1 MLQLKNIN
9 KSYKTGELVQKALD
23 EVTLNFR
30 DNEFVSILG
39 PSGSGKST
47 LLNIIGGL
55 DQYDSGELLIDGVST
70 VKYKDA
76 DWDSYRNHTIGFV
89 FQSYNLITHQTVL
102 SNVELALT
110 ISGISKSKRKALS
123 LEALEKVGLKDHAYK
138 RPNQLSGGQMQRVA
152 IARALVN
159 NPKIVL
165 ADEPTGAL
173 DSETSIQVIDLLKEV
188 AKDRLVIMVTHNP
201 QLAEKYS
208 TRIVNLQ
215 DGKIISDSDPY
226 KVRKNAKIVHK
237 NFGKA
242 SMAFSTSL
250 GLSFN
255 NLRNK
260 FKRTSMVA
268 FAGSI
273 GIIGIALILGLS
285 NGVNK
290 FINDTEEETMISY
303 PIQITTSSFSLT
315 SELTGST
322 YEETTNDGGDIGEM
336 KTLENMLSLVSQND
350 LSSLKRYFETEGRKV
365 FDYSVSVEYSYNI
378 TPIIYTEYEG
388 EYVKVN
394 PNESFSSLG
403 LGSDN
408 ILFSNYSI
416 NAFGKLPSNEKLYME
431 KYHLKYGSWPK
442 NKNEAIVI
450 TSSNGNLS
458 DFIFYS
464 LGLKDNKELEGLVN
478 DFANNRNS
486 EFNSEERQWTYDDI
500 MDREFKALSSSLL
513 YRYDDQNSVYIDA
526 SKDKD
531 FIEEKI
537 ENNSVTLKIVGI
549 ATPNEDNKT
558 PILRE
563 GIWYSDDLINHLR
576 KVAEFSEVVQ
586 AQKSDREINVLTNGP
601 FGEKQTNNLD
611 FSKLFTIDQSKIG
624 SAFKIDQSKVK
635 IDTSAFK
642 NMDFNKY
649 LKKIDFEG
657 EDLAYLESLD
667 IKINDEGLNKLISD
681 ITDGFLEYASSDPTT
696 DYMHLSDAFSEF
708 LVTAEGRSIIN
719 NFLSKVIAESSEDL
733 ITNEDITQ
741 MITAIMS
748 GYMEF
753 AMSHGY
759 IDPTRFNEYLSE
771 YLASSEARALINEQT
786 NILVGKIINN
796 IKIDQNDV
804 KELALL
810 LEEGY
815 VKYAKE
821 NNKPD
826 PTKLKDKFLEY
837 LKQKETKEM
846 ISQGIYNAVDVKDL
860 EKQIRKHEKES
871 TKSLSNK
878 LNKVLNE
885 MTTDIGNKVKD
896 MIIDA
901 MKSMPKAL
909 SIDTKKFG
917 SAFKMNL
924 SDEEVKSFINA
935 MVNNSESSYENNMK
949 YFGYQSDDNVY
960 EIDIYP
966 KNFES
971 KKLIMALIDDYNE
984 KMTELEEFDK
994 TIAYTDIVGIMLASV
1009 TTIINVIS
1017 YVLIAFVAISLVV
1030 SSIMIGVIT
1039 YISVLE
1045 RKKEIGVLRAIGAS
1059 KRNISNVFNA
1069 ETGIIGTFA
1078 GVLGVVISLIIFIPA
1093 NIILRNITNIPTLT
1107 AYLKVTEILALILIS
1122 IILTLIGGLIP
1133 SKSAANQNPVEA
1145 LRTD

>member
-23 EVTLNFR
+23 NVTLNFR

-55 DQYDSGELLIDGVST
+55 DQYDSGELLIDKIST

-102 SNVELALT
+102 ANVELALT
-110 ISGISKSKRKALS
+110 ISGISKNKRKSLALN
-123 LEALEKVGLKDHAYK
+123 ALEEVGLKDHAYK

-159 NPKIVL
+159 DPKIVL

-173 DSETSIQVIDLLKEV
+173 DSETSLQVMDLLKEV

-201 QLAEKYS
+201 DLAKKFS
-208 TRIVNLQ
+208 TRIVKLQ

-226 KVRKNAKIVHK
+226 TVRKNAKVIHK
-237 NFGKA
+237 NFGKS
-242 SMAFSTSL
+242 SMAFATSI

-260 FKRTSMVA
+260 FKRTAMVA

-303 PIQITTSSFSLT
+303 PIQITTSSFSFNP
-315 SELTGST
+315 ELRNNMKTN
-322 YEETTNDGGDIGEM
+322 EENDGDISEI

-350 LSSLKRYFETEGRKV
+350 LSSLKRYFENGGKKV
-365 FDYSVSVEYSYNI
+365 FDYALSVEYKYNI
-378 TPIIYTEYEG
+378 SPIIYTKYDN

-394 PNESFSSLG
+394 PNDSFSSLG
-403 LGSDN
+403 LSSDN

-416 NAFGKLPSNEKLYME
+416 NAFDKLPSNEKLYME

-450 TSSNGNLS
+450 TNNNGNLS

-464 LGLKDNKELEGLVN
+464 MGLKDNKELEQLVN
-478 DFANNRNS
+478 DFANNRNTTVNTES
-486 EFNSEERQWTYDDI
+486 KEWKYEDI
-500 MDREFKALSSSLL
+500 IGREFKALSSSSL
-513 YRYDDQNSVYIDA
+513 YRYDDQNSVFIDA
-526 SKDKD
+526 SNDKD
-531 FIEEKI
+531 FVL
-537 ENNSVTLKIVGI
+537 ENIKTNSINIKIVGI

-563 GIWYSDDLINHLR
+563 GVYYTNDLVDSIR
-576 KVAEFSEVVQ
+576 KKAGFSEVVI
-586 AQKSDREINVLTNGP
+586 AQKRDRETNVLTNGP
-601 FGEKQTNNLD
+601 FGEKQSNNLD

-624 SAFKIDQSKVK
+624 SAFKINQSKVK
-635 IDTSAFK
+635 IDTSILK
-642 NMDFNKY
+642 NMDFKKY
-649 LKKIDFEG
+649 LNKIDFSDADIE
-657 EDLAYLESLD
+657 YLKNLD
-667 IKINDEGLNKLISD
+667 IKVNDEELNKLIND
-681 ITDGFLEYASSDPTT
+681 ITNEFLIYASNDPST
-696 DYMHLSDAFSEF
+696 DYMHISDAFSEF
-708 LVTAEGRSIIN
+708 LLTSEGRKIIN
-719 NFLSKVIAESSEDL
+719 DFLANIIQNSTEDL
-733 ITNEDITQ
+733 ISNDDITS
-741 MITAIMS
+741 MISAIMS
-748 GYMEF
+748 GYTEF
-753 AMSHGY
+753 ALSHGY
-759 IDPTRFNEYLSE
+759 IDPTRFNEYLAE

-786 NILVGKIINN
+786 SILVGKIISN
-796 IKIDQNDV
+796 IKLDSNDI
-804 KELALL
+804 KELASLL
-810 LEEGY
+810 QEGY
-815 VKYAKE
+815 IKYAKE

-826 PTKLKDKFLEY
+826 PTKLKDTFLEF
-837 LKQKETKEM
+837 LKQKETKDL
-846 ISQGIYNAVDVKDL
+846 ISKGIYNAVNVDDI
-860 EKQIRKHEKES
+860 EKQIKKHEKES
-871 TKSLSNK
+871 TKSLSKK

-885 MTTDIGNKVKD
+885 MTSDIGEKVKD
-896 MIIDA
+896 MIIGA
-901 MKSMPKAL
+901 MKSLPKAL

-924 SDEEVKSFINA
+924 SEEEIKSFINA
-935 MVNNSESSYENNMK
+935 MVTNSESSYDNNMK
-949 YFGYQSDDNVY
+949 YFGYREDDNVY

-966 KNFES
+966 KNFET
-971 KKLIMALIDDYNE
+971 KKLIMNLIDDYNE
-984 KMTELEEFDK
+984 KMNEMEEYDK
-994 TIAYTDIVGIMLASV
+994 TISYTDIVGIMLSSV
-1009 TTIINVIS
+1009 STIVNVIS

-1093 NIILRNITNIPTLT
+1093 NIILRNITDIPTLT
-1107 AYLKVTEILALILIS
+1107 AYLKVTEIITLILIS
-1122 IILTLIGGLIP
+1122 VILTLIGGLIP
-1133 SKSAANQNPVEA
+1133 SRSAANQNPVEA